1 MTIEFDHARTVS
13 CPVPSRS
20 APFGLPAR
28 ELTEAERDRLVLV
41 LVAIAG
47 GTFGLLATLG
57 IAWLM
62 AH

>member
-1 MTIEFDHARTVS
+1 MTIEFEHARSFS

-28 ELTEAERDRLVLV
+28 ELTETERDRLVLV

-47 GTFGLLATLG
+47 GACGLLTTLG
-57 IAWLM
+57 LAWLM